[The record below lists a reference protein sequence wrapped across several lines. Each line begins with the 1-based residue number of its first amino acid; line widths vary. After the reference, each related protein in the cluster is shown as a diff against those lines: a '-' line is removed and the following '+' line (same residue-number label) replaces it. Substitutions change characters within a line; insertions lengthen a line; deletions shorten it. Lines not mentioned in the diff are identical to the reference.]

1 MTKSRTYIA
10 TPPGA
15 TISELLK
22 DRHMTQKELADR
34 IGYSEKHISQLL
46 NGEVPLTQQTA
57 EKLELVLDVP
67 AVFWVNLEAIYR
79 DKLSKAEAENQM
91 DEEKKIVSIFPYKEA
106 NKLGWL
112 PEAKSQPEKV
122 TNLRKFFEVT
132 DLRYLEKST
141 VTKIACRKL
150 SVTQKSDAALL
161 IWAQQAKR
169 LARDIEVSKI
179 SISRLQKQLS
189 KIRNLCTLPPD
200 EFVPLLKEILAKHG
214 VALVLIPHLS
224 GSGLHGAAFKD
235 GNKIVLGATLRGK
248 DADKFWFSL
257 FHELGHICLK
267 HIDRTDTLTEDDEKA
282 ADEFARNA
290 LIPQDSFE
298 QFISGQNFSEESVRK
313 FASKNNLLPG
323 IVVGRLQNDEIIKYS
338 QLNHLKT
345 QYVFKSK

>member
-150 SVTQKSDAALL
+150 SVTQKSDTSLL
-161 IWAQQAKR
+161 VWSQQAKR
-169 LARDIEVSKI
+169 IARDIEVSKI
-179 SISRLQKQLS
+179 SISRLQKQIS
-189 KIRNLCTLPPD
+189 KIRELCTLPPD
-200 EFVPLLKEILAKHG
+200 EFVPQLKEILAKHG

-224 GSGLHGAAFKD
+224 GSGLHGATFKD

-267 HIDRTDTLTEDDEKA
+267 HIDRADTLTEDDEKA

-290 LIPQDSFE
+290 LIPQDLFE
-298 QFISGQNFSEESVRK
+298 QFISEQNFSEASVRK
-313 FASKNNLLPG
+313 FANEHNLLPG
-323 IVVGRLQNDEIIKYS
+323 IVVGRLQNDKIIKFN

-345 QYVFKSK
+345 QYVFKSA